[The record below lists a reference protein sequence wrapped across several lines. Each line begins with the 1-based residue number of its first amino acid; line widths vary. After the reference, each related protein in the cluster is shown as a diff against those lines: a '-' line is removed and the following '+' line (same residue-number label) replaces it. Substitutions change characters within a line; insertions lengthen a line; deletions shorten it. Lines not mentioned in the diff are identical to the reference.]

1 MRRVLIWLLAVVL
14 LTACASKKNN
24 ILFIPDPEQ
33 DNLHGQTDLPEYR
46 QIMESENGPG
56 ESGLPA
62 WVRSYLDGGV
72 RGIESLDAYRA
83 KYTFVGKSQGD
94 NLNVLRQWAN
104 GFTATQDLPR
114 LIAQRTERRL
124 VTAAVLYPDDEY
136 GEYFERFIKIMSDG
150 EYPDALKEETFWLK
164 QKIKAVSEAD
174 AFDDNLPQKDIFFE
188 RYEFL
193 VLMSIDRE
201 TLRKQIEEIMA
212 GIKTKASPTRNQ
224 THAINKIRQNFFE
237 GF

>member
-1 MRRVLIWLLAVVL
+1 MRRVLICLLVVL

-24 ILFIPDPEQ
+24 VLFKPDPDQNNQQEQ
-33 DNLHGQTDLPEYR
+33 TGLSEHR
-46 QIMESENGPG
+46 QIIESENGPG

-72 RGIESLDAYRA
+72 RGIESLDVYSA
-83 KYTFVGKSQGD
+83 KYMFVGKSRGE
-94 NLNVLRQWAN
+94 NLYVLRQWAEA
-104 GFTATQDLPR
+104 FTATQDLPG

-136 GEYFERFIKIMSDG
+136 GEYFERLIKKMSDE
-150 EYPDALKEETFWLK
+150 EYPGALKEQTFWIK
-164 QKIKAVSEAD
+164 QKVKVVSDEPAI
-174 AFDDNLPQKDIFFE
+174 DDELPKDVFLE

-201 TLRKQIEEIMA
+201 ILRRQVEEIMG
-212 GIKTKASPTRNQ
+212 GIKTKSSPTRSQ
-224 THAINKIRQNFFE
+224 TQAINKIRQNFFE

>member
-1 MRRVLIWLLAVVL
+1 MRRALILLLVVL
-14 LTACASKKNN
+14 LTACASKKNK
-24 ILFIPDPEQ
+24 IMFIPDPAQNNLQEQ
-33 DNLHGQTDLPEYR
+33 TGLPEYH
-46 QIMESENGPG
+46 QIIESENGTG

-62 WVRSYLDGGV
+62 WVRGYLDGGV
-72 RGIESLDAYRA
+72 RGIESLDAYSS
-83 KYTFVGKSQGD
+83 KYAFVGRSRGE
-94 NLNVLRQWAN
+94 NLNVLRQWAD

-136 GEYFERFIKIMSDG
+136 GEYFERLIKVTSDG
-150 EYPDALKEETFWLK
+150 EYPGALKEQTFWLK
-164 QKIKAVSEAD
+164 QKVKAASEED
-174 AFDDNLPQKDIFFE
+174 AFDDDLPQVDVFFE

-224 THAINKIRQNFFE
+224 TQAINKIRQNFFE